1 MKKLPVGI
9 STFSKIIKDNY
20 IYVDKTEDIYNM
32 VSTGEIYFL
41 SRPRRFGKSLLLST
55 IEELFNGNKELFE
68 GLYIYDKWD
77 WNNSYPIIRLDFG
90 NISHKSPE
98 QLENSLED
106 FINQTAREYSIKLNN
121 TIITNKFEEL
131 IKEIHEKHDK
141 KVVILIDEYDKA
153 INSHIDEIEI
163 AKKNRDVL
171 RDFYQ
176 VLKANDRHLEFLFIT
191 GVSKFVK
198 TSIFSELNNLDDIT
212 VHPNYTK
219 ICGYTKEELELSFK
233 DYIKEISKKKDI
245 KEEKFLSTIKYWYD
259 GYSWDGK
266 NFLYNPF
273 SILKVL
279 SSGKFFNYWG
289 ETGAPKIV
297 MDLIKTA
304 NIDMDVFTNEKIV
317 SYDFPGFDLENL
329 DFTTILL
336 QTGYLTIK
344 EEKTFGDDYSQY
356 LIAIPNKEAKN
367 SLFGY
372 ILGQYTNHTSNFLI
386 PMAKDMLNS
395 IIHLDS
401 ESLQKSFEILLHK
414 IPNIL
419 YGDIKKELEAYYKI
433 LLMSWIQLLGFQID
447 SEIQTI
453 KGRLDAVLKHEN
465 LVLIIEFKFS
475 LKDDLDKMINN
486 AFSQIIKNEYYKPYQ
501 NKKVILLAVAFKSRD
516 IKCELKTLEECL
528 NE

>member
-77 WNNSYPIIRLDFG
+77 WDNSYPIIRLDFG

-153 INSHIDEIEI
+153 INSHIYEIEI

-176 VLKANDRHLEFLFIT
+176 VLKANDRHIEFLFIT

-219 ICGYTKEELELSFK
+219 ICGYTKEELELNFK

-245 KEEKFLSTIKYWYD
+245 KEEKFLSNIKYWYD

-304 NIDMDVFTNEKIV
+304 NIDMDVFTDEKIV
-317 SYDFPGFDLENL
+317 SYDFP
-329 DFTTILL
+329 
-336 QTGYLTIK
+336 
-344 EEKTFGDDYSQY
+344 
-356 LIAIPNKEAKN
+356 
-367 SLFGY
+367 
-372 ILGQYTNHTSNFLI
+372 
-386 PMAKDMLNS
+386 
-395 IIHLDS
+395 
-401 ESLQKSFEILLHK
+401 
-414 IPNIL
+414 
-419 YGDIKKELEAYYKI
+419 
-433 LLMSWIQLLGFQID
+433 
-447 SEIQTI
+447 
-453 KGRLDAVLKHEN
+453 
-465 LVLIIEFKFS
+465 VLILKIWISQQFCFKR
-475 LKDDLDKMINN
+475 
-486 AFSQIIKNEYYKPYQ
+486 
-501 NKKVILLAVAFKSRD
+501 VI
-516 IKCELKTLEECL
+516 
-528 NE
+528 